1 MSEPTDFPELSRGRF
16 RSVRRLLERKGR
28 EAVGEFLIEGPQAVR
43 AALAGGSHDLLR
55 HLVISPVAEQR
66 HAELVAGCVEQG
78 VDVMI
83 GSVEDLR
90 ALTDAVHPQGIVAVC
105 RQQRSELSD
114 VLGANPKLLAI
125 ASQIRDPGNLGTL
138 IRSAD
143 AFGADAVLISKD
155 SVELYNPKV
164 LRSTVGSLFNL
175 PIVAGLDLAETISAC
190 RQAGVRV
197 LAADGGGARTLTEV
211 DLSAPTAWLLGN
223 EAWGLSEADAALA
236 DEIVSVPIYGRAES
250 LNLAAAATVCLF
262 ATAHAQH

>member
-43 AALAGGSHDLLR
+43 AALASGSHDLLR
-55 HLVISPVAEQR
+55 HLVISSLAVQR
-66 HAELVAGCVEQG
+66 HPELVAGCAERGVETL
-78 VDVMI
+78 I
-83 GSVEDLR
+83 GSTEDLR
-90 ALTDAVHPQGIVAVC
+90 SLTDALHPQGVVAVC
-105 RQQRSELSD
+105 RQERDE
-114 VLGANPKLLAI
+114 LGAVLDVRPKLLAI

-164 LRSTVGSLFNL
+164 LRATVGSLFNI
-175 PIVAGLDLAETISAC
+175 PVVVGLDLAETIADC
-190 RQAGVRV
+190 RAAGVRV
-197 LAADGGGARTLTEV
+197 LAADGGGARTITDV
-211 DLSAPTAWLLGN
+211 DLTAPTAWLLGN

-250 LNLAAAATVCLF
+250 LNLAAAATVCLY
-262 ATAHAQH
+262 ATASAQH

>member
-1 MSEPTDFPELSRGRF
+1 MFEPTDFSPLSRGRF

-43 AALAGGSHDLLR
+43 AVLASGSPDRLR
-55 HLVISPVAEQR
+55 ELIISPGAEQR
-66 HAELVAGCVEQG
+66 HAELASNVLERG
-78 VDVMI
+78 VGVMTA
-83 GSVEDLR
+83 SQEDLR

-105 RQQRSELSD
+105 RQERAELST
-114 VLGANPKLLAI
+114 VLDARPTLLAI

-164 LRSTVGSLFNL
+164 LRATVGSLFNL
-175 PIVAGLDLAETISAC
+175 PVVADLDLADTIAAC
-190 RQAGVRV
+190 REAGVRV
-197 LAADGGGARTLTEV
+197 LAADGGGQRSLTDIDLTL
-211 DLSAPTAWLLGN
+211 PTAWLLGN
-223 EAWGLSEADAALA
+223 EAWGLPEADAALA

-262 ATAHAQH
+262 ATASAQH